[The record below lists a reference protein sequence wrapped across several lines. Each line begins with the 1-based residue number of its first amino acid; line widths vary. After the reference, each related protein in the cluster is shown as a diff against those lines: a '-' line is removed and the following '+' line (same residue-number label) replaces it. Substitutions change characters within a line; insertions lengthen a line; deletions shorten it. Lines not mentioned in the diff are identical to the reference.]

1 MPTTID
7 PNLLQRL
14 MALPEEQRS
23 ELAGCLIQS
32 LDDVDTAATPEEVK
46 AAWTAEL
53 NRRAADIDSGA
64 VSGVPY
70 EERGGRSLGRM
81 SKPLSFHPEAI
92 NEATEARRWYAS
104 KRQEAADGFL
114 RELRVGYDA
123 IAESPTINPYY
134 AATISVLQTQAVSVS
149 QRVFRERDDAVDIL
163 AVAHAKREPGY
174 WMNRDTN

>member
-1 MPTTID
+1 
-7 PNLLQRL
+7 
-14 MALPEEQRS
+14 
-23 ELAGCLIQS
+23 
-32 LDDVDTAATPEEVK
+32 
-46 AAWTAEL
+46 
-53 NRRAADIDSGA
+53 
-64 VSGVPY
+64 
-70 EERGGRSLGRM
+70 M

-134 AATISVLQTQAVSVS
+134 AQPYRFYKLK
-149 QRVFRERDDAVDIL
+149 RYPYLNVFRERDDAVDIL